1 MELELW
7 MWGAFG
13 VFVVAMLVVDLVA
26 FGGRGEEISV
36 RRAVGWSIGWTALG
50 LAFGGLL
57 WWWQGR
63 APAEEYLAGFLIE
76 KSLSVDNLFVFALIF
91 GYFAVPAAYQR
102 RVIFWGIVGAIVLRA
117 LFILAGAALL
127 DAFHYAIYVFGAFL
141 VLTGIRMAR
150 HSTVEIHP
158 ERNPVLK
165 LLGRVLPMTA
175 GYHGDRLT
183 VRENGR
189 RLATPMMAALV
200 LVATFDVVFAVDSIP
215 AIFAITR
222 DTFIVYAAN
231 AFSLLGLAALY
242 FVLAGM
248 MGRFR
253 YLNVGLAAVLIF
265 VGLKMAL
272 SDVYK
277 VPAFV
282 SLAVIGVLLAAAVG
296 ASILRPAPASD
307 VAADELPAQLLHEGR
322 HGTYAAAQIGGHMK
336 AVVGQRDHRVAVR
349 PFSDPTC
356 DAGPY
361 RWTLD
366 RQTIRPSTRRSSNQC
381 ERSRS
386 SWQPRSLPWP
396 PSSPRPSR
404 LARLPARP
412 TSSRPP

>member
-1 MELELW
+1 MQLELW

-13 VFVVAMLVVDLVA
+13 GLVVAMLMVDLVA
-26 FGGRGEEISV
+26 FGGRKEEISI
-36 RRAVGWSIGWTALG
+36 RRAAGWSIGWTVLG
-50 LAFGGLL
+50 LAFGGFL
-57 WWWQGR
+57 WAWQGR
-63 APAEEYLAGFLIE
+63 VPAEEYLAGFLIE

-91 GYFAVPAAYQR
+91 SYFAVPVAYQR
-102 RVIFWGIVGAIVLRA
+102 RVIFWGIVGAIALRA

-127 DAFHYAIYVFGAFL
+127 DAFHYTIYVFGAFL

-189 RLATPMMAALV
+189 RLATPMMGALV

-253 YLNVGLAAVLIF
+253 YLNVGLAAVLVF
-265 VGLKMAL
+265 VGLKMTLA
-272 SDVYK
+272 DVYK
-277 VPAFV
+277 VPALV
-282 SLAVIGVLLAAAVG
+282 SLAVIGVLLAVAVG
-296 ASILRPAPASD
+296 ASLLRPAPVPEAE
-307 VAADELPAQLLHEGR
+307 ADEPQPPAP
-322 HGTYAAAQIGGHMK
+322 K
-336 AVVGQRDHRVAVR
+336 PVVADRRV
-349 PFSDPTC
+349 
-356 DAGPY
+356 
-361 RWTLD
+361 
-366 RQTIRPSTRRSSNQC
+366 
-381 ERSRS
+381 
-386 SWQPRSLPWP
+386 
-396 PSSPRPSR
+396 
-404 LARLPARP
+404 
-412 TSSRPP
+412 